1 VSNIVRFDCYEVD
14 LASGQLFKRGLR
26 IPLREKSVALLAAL
40 LEHPRELV
48 TREELRRRLWHDD
61 VFVDFDNNLNTVLG
75 RLREALNDSA
85 DHPRFIETLPKRGYR
100 FIAEVHPVPSRPAD
114 VARRRARLLV
124 LPFVNLSGDA
134 GEECFSDAMTDDI
147 ITAIAA
153 LLPEDLGVIAR
164 TTAMRY
170 KGSGKDVEQIG
181 HELAVDYVV
190 EGGVRRAEG
199 RMAINIQ
206 LIQVKDQTHLF
217 ARKYDAEMRDVFQL
231 QSSIAQGIAMH
242 IPCIVG
248 KLSPSIQAGGG
259 DVRKPIKNLPAY
271 NEYIQARYLMGKTTA
286 ESLAV
291 IREHLQK
298 AIAYDPEFALAHDAL
313 AEVYWFWGYWGFIR
327 PREAFAAG
335 IVHALRAIEID
346 NSRAETH
353 ALLAQFHKTV
363 DYNWREVEREMALA
377 LRLDPASPLV
387 RFRYALSWLMPQG
400 HMEEAVAEIEY
411 ALQLDP
417 LSLILRLA
425 RVVMLLI
432 SYQHERTLEAARQLL
447 ELDPAAYWAYLAIG
461 SIYRDQR
468 LFDQAVAAHRKA
480 AEVSGDSPAM
490 LGWLGH
496 TLALSGNTSEARV
509 LLQRL
514 YHKAA
519 EGYVPPTSV
528 AWIHLGLEEMDAAF
542 EWLNRAVDEC
552 DQLLMPI
559 KSYRF
564 LDPIRN
570 DPRFATLLRKMNLES
585 RPNEP
590 SSQECESRRTR
601 DGKPIILV

>member
-1 VSNIVRFDCYEVD
+1 MANVVRFDCFEVD
-14 LASGQLFKRGLR
+14 LDSGQLYKRGAR
-26 IPLREKSVALLAAL
+26 VPLRDKSLVLLTAL
-40 LEHPRELV
+40 LEHPGELL
-48 TREELRRRLWHDD
+48 TRDDLRRRLWGDD
-61 VFVDFDNNLNTVLG
+61 VFVDFDNNLNTLVG
-75 RLREALNDSA
+75 RLREVLNDSA
-85 DHPRFIETLPKRGYR
+85 EHPRFIETLPKRGYR
-100 FIAEVHPVPSRPAD
+100 FIAKVRQAPPLPAEVTGRT
-114 VARRRARLLV
+114 RLLV
-124 LPFVNLSGDA
+124 LPFLNLSGDP
-134 GEECFSDAMTDDI
+134 GEEYFSDAVTDEV

-170 KGSGKDVEQIG
+170 KGSRKNVEQIG
-181 HELAVDYVV
+181 RELAVDYIV

-199 RMAINIQ
+199 QVTLNIQ

-217 ARKYDAEMRDVFQL
+217 AMKYDAEMRNIFQM
-231 QSSIAQGIAMH
+231 QSSIAQGIATH
-242 IPCIVG
+242 IPGIAG
-248 KLSPSIQAGGG
+248 KLSPAIQALGRG
-259 DVRKPIKNLPAY
+259 VRRPTENLAAY
-271 NEYIQARYLMGKTTA
+271 NEYIQARYLMGRTTA
-286 ESLAV
+286 ESLAS
-291 IREHLQK
+291 IREHLEK

-313 AEVYWFWGYWGFIR
+313 AEAHWYSGYWGFIR

-346 NSRAETH
+346 NTRAETH

-363 DYNWREVEREMALA
+363 EYNWHEVEREMALA

-387 RFRYALSWLMPQG
+387 RLRYALSWLMPQG
-400 HMEEAVAEIEY
+400 RMEEAVAEIEY

-417 LSLILRLA
+417 LSLALRLF
-425 RVVMLLI
+425 RVVMLVL

-461 SIYRDQR
+461 SIYRDQG
-468 LFDQAVAAHRKA
+468 LFDKAVAAHRRA

-496 TLALSGNTSEARV
+496 TLALSGNTSEARA

-514 YHKAA
+514 YRKAA
-519 EGYVPPTSV
+519 EGYVPPTSL

-552 DQLLMPI
+552 DQLLMAI
-559 KSYRF
+559 KTFRF
-564 LDPIRN
+564 LNPIRA
-570 DPRFATLLRKMNLES
+570 DPRFAALLHKMRL
-585 RPNEP
+585 
-590 SSQECESRRTR
+590 
-601 DGKPIILV
+601 DI